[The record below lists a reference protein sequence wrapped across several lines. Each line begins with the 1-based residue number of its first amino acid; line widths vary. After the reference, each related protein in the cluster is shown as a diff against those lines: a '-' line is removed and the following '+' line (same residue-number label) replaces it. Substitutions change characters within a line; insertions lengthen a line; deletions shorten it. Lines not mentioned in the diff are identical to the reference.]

1 MFDIVVNDGLGLKNL
16 VTITGGSNYSI
27 SYGGTEFSSGSL
39 PATVPMPVDVN
50 GNIKKGLYNVTID
63 GVLNVFDYQYEPL
76 ELSVDVT
83 VNGFTS
89 HIRISD
95 TTEYGN
101 VVVLSKMLVVDEPN
115 LAHTETS
122 NDFTKTSIYSGN
134 WKYSLVAN
142 IKMAFPSSLNVFDQL
157 KTEGDRNVYN
167 ITKDNVFEASSEL
180 FSAYREAYKI
190 NVAQSD
196 RMENDVVA
204 CQAFL
209 NSFYRYVIDS
219 DAINAYSCL
228 DSIAKIVSLELIVAP
243 IVPFSIDLGSNV
255 DTYKAKIDGSDTP
268 RFIGEMLGGTMEVKN
283 GFIESKGGGK
293 VSIAGEAAAFLEGKI
308 DNDTIK
314 TDGSKIYA
322 NINYTNLTPVPEKAL
337 GIDVGTTF
345 NNIPISNVLDMLIYQ
360 YAYPLITLTAPT
372 NRVLEVGEGVSGQ
385 MPVTWS
391 VQNKQNVKAGGYKM
405 IYLPSSTE
413 VFAESDINAT
423 MGTLVHPLT
432 VRSTAATVNV
442 FKFYLTDTK
451 NTQRSVNV
459 QYNWNHRIYYGES
472 ANSPLTEAQVKALRV
487 SALFPSF
494 LGSYQMNTGGYK
506 YICIPVDMGV
516 AARFRDVATGLL
528 VPFNDPYVVSV
539 TNSFGV
545 SIPYNVYRT
554 ANVLGGSINIE
565 IY

>member
-1 MFDIVVNDGLGLKNL
+1 MFDIIVNDGSGLKNL
-16 VTITGGSNYSI
+16 LTITGGSSYSI
-27 SYGGTEFSSGSL
+27 SYGGTVFSSGTL
-39 PATVPMPVDVN
+39 PATVPMPVDIN

-89 HIRISD
+89 YIRISD
-95 TTEYGN
+95 VTQYGD
-101 VVVLSKMLVVDEPN
+101 VLVTGRVLSVDEPN
-115 LAHTETS
+115 AAHSDQAT
-122 NDFTKTSIYSGN
+122 DFVKTNIYSGK
-134 WKYSLVAN
+134 WKYSLTADV
-142 IKMAFPSSLNVFDQL
+142 KEVFPSNLSVFDRL
-157 KTEGDRNVYN
+157 STSGYRNVYN
-167 ITKDNVFEASSEL
+167 ITKDNVFEASNRL
-180 FSAYREAYKI
+180 FSEYREAYKI
-190 NVAQSD
+190 NVTKSD
-196 RMENDVVA
+196 KMENDVVA

-209 NSFYRYVIDS
+209 NSFYRYVIDN
-219 DAINAYSCL
+219 DAINAYACL
-228 DSIAKIVSLELIVAP
+228 DSIAKIVGLELTVAP
-243 IVPFSIDLGSNV
+243 VVPFTIDIDSNV

-283 GFIESKGGGK
+283 GFIESKGSGK

-314 TDGSKIYA
+314 TDGQKIFA
-322 NINYTNLTPVPEKAL
+322 NVNYTNLTPVPEKAL

-345 NNIPISNVLDMLIYQ
+345 NNVPISNVLDMLIYQ
-360 YAYPLITLTAPT
+360 YAYPVITLTAPT
-372 NRVLEVGEGVSGQ
+372 NRVLEVGESVSGQ
-385 MPVTWS
+385 MSVTWS

-423 MGTLVHPLT
+423 MGTFVHPLT

-459 QYNWNHRIYYGES
+459 QYNWNHRICYGES
-472 ANSPLTEAQVKALRV
+472 ANSSLTEAQIKALRV